1 MIFVLD
7 FYGKLPREVEEVA
20 HRIKLQSDSSFP
32 YKKLLQTIPMLK
44 DDCEMEGKTYYL
56 GEDVVHQKRRR
67 KRGVGLN
74 AKQRKKLFELS
85 KCEFKYETFKK
96 INELWH
102 SYIDNVINN
111 FDSEKDQIKLI
122 HADFHGAYF
131 VVSAS
136 LNPVLVGC
144 KGFVVQET
152 KNTFRLINQEN
163 KLLSK

>member
-32 YKKLLQTIPMLK
+32 YKKLLQTIPMVK

-74 AKQRKKLFELS
+74 AKMVPCFGIAKQKVI
-85 KCEFKYETFKK
+85 
-96 INELWH
+96 INKF
-102 SYIDNVINN
+102 N
-111 FDSEKDQIKLI
+111 LI
-122 HADFHGAYF
+122 
-131 VVSAS
+131 
-136 LNPVLVGC
+136 
-144 KGFVVQET
+144 
-152 KNTFRLINQEN
+152 
-163 KLLSK
+163 